1 MLAAMIL
8 GESAV
13 QVGSRFIASL
23 EASCHL
29 NFKNDVIS
37 SNKGDTELSLKKLT
51 PVRLLKNEFY
61 NQVKRAEDNNAG
73 VEELIQLLG
82 RGRAKKAMFYGNM
95 NDGELEIGQVSTLIK
110 SILPAA
116 DIVNEIWAEYN
127 MVINGL
133 QK

>member
-1 MLAAMIL
+1 M
-8 GESAV
+8 
-13 QVGSRFIASL
+13 F
-23 EASCHL
+23 
-29 NFKNDVIS
+29 
-37 SNKGDTELSLKKLT
+37 KKLT

-61 NQVKRAEDNNAG
+61 NQVKRAEDSNAG

-82 RGRAKKAMFYGNM
+82 RGRAKKGMFEGYM

-133 QK
+133 HK